1 MRPNIYAGWKKN
13 NELNNKLELIK
24 KLASLGAGE
33 QAIADKLGI
42 CKRTLIN
49 MKNIHQDVAAA
60 LDSGRDVLKGNLI
73 EVTLKKAMGFKIV
86 DENQNIEETSRGT
99 RKRITKSIKEI
110 PPDLSAIKYLLVLF
124 FGKEYSDKR
133 YELELMEKRI
143 EKGMEEW
150 SNADRLQEDK

>member
-1 MRPNIYAGWKKN
+1 
-13 NELNNKLELIK
+13 
-24 KLASLGAGE
+24 
-33 QAIADKLGI
+33 
-42 CKRTLIN
+42 
-49 MKNIHQDVAAA
+49 MKNKHQDVAAA
-60 LDSGRDVLKGNLI
+60 LESGRDVLKGNLI